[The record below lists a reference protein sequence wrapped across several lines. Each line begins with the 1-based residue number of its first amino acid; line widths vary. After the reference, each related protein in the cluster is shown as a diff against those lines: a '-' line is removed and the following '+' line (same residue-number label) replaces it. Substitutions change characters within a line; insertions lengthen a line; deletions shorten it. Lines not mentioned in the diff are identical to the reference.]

1 MRVEAGLDRLLL
13 AVPGPLAPGRNRQ
26 HPPAP
31 HRPMGLTRP
40 GRSRRAG
47 PVPGGC
53 GSRCASPRR
62 ADVRPAASQSVC
74 VVPSSQPRRRHPRPA
89 GRRTS
94 GAAAPPSDA
103 ASHPRRAPRRRLRS
117 KEERSPLSGRPRAG
131 IRTSRHA
138 YTVTPAFA
146 LVPLSQKVAGEEL
159 ANHIGEEI
167 HSPAR
172 GQRWVVLEQK
182 PVNRDLRTMS
192 TALRA

>member
-117 KEERSPLSGRPRAG
+117 KEEKKKGARYREDLEQAFVRRDTTNALGHAHKFAMTQGRLTESPLPLWERDRVRGLARQREE
-131 IRTSRHA
+131 TSFSA
-138 YTVTPAFA
+138 ET
-146 LVPLSQKVAGEEL
+146 
-159 ANHIGEEI
+159 
-167 HSPAR
+167 
-172 GQRWVVLEQK
+172 
-182 PVNRDLRTMS
+182 
-192 TALRA
+192 